1 MEQAMAS
8 RLGRC
13 IPNPE
18 VPSAKPLSDSKVD
31 STFHPSKANQMRTKT
46 SWGLSVEKQTV
57 SL

>member
-1 MEQAMAS
+1 MAS
-8 RLGRC
+8 CLGRC